1 MSETQPA
8 SEGRIVHVRT
18 PGVPHCQPAIVVR
31 NWGGLE
37 PGAIN
42 CQIFRDGGN
51 DAPAPYSS
59 EKREDL
65 VTWATSVGYL
75 EAGSEPIESRTW
87 HWPERVG

>member
-1 MSETQPA
+1 MSDVQPA

-31 NWGGLE
+31 NWSPLE

-42 CQIFRDGGN
+42 CLIFRDGSN
-51 DAPAPYSS
+51 DEAFKYSS
-59 EKREDL
+59 EQRSDL
-65 VTWATSVGYL
+65 VSWGTSISYL
-75 EAGSEPIESRTW
+75 DAGAEPIEGRSW